1 MKSPQKLMAAA
12 ALLAVLAPGAF
23 AQSVDPGIAV
33 GNSDKLSM
41 NVFGRGQMLG
51 VLENVADP
59 VRNNDRVYLFMKES
73 RMGLK
78 GDYDGLFKYDVQMAY
93 GGEDANGSN
102 TDMSLLDF
110 SADVPVAPLGE
121 NTILK
126 VGQFRVPFGREG
138 LTDTGYMDFH
148 DRSIASM
155 ADYQGRDYGL
165 AIMGTKGNFTG
176 TVGTFSGGGPNVP
189 QRYLPENLGVPEVV
203 ARVGYNDGVDQ
214 DIYHVV
220 QQDLNLN
227 RTTKAAY
234 LSALF
239 TRDTAIGHSTPLLV
253 HTNGAPNLLIN
264 PDYNPYINNKGN
276 NAVGSANT
284 LPLGDM
290 YQFEADGVIRHPL
303 GNGQSVEGEVEGSWG
318 GYQNTTGIVHIAS
331 ARAQGD
337 YQIGQ
342 YGIALRYALL
352 SMDDKAGYI
361 GTATGASG
369 PTNYHGASMGEP
381 IQEITPSLTWH
392 VKGDNLK
399 IVADLSIYP
408 NCPTFLDPTLGMYAF
423 PDPTATNED
432 TVAGGTHRSTVSEA
446 RMMFQFMF

>member
-1 MKSPQKLMAAA
+1 MKKIGLLAAPLLA
-12 ALLAVLAPGAF
+12 ALATGALG
-23 AQSVDPGIAV
+23 QSVDPGV
-33 GNSDKLSM
+33 PLVQNGNTTV

-59 VRNNDRVYLFMKES
+59 VRDNNRVYLFMKES
-73 RMGLK
+73 RLGTK

-110 SADVPVAPLGE
+110 SADVPLAPLGE

-126 VGQFRVPFGREG
+126 IGQFRVPFSREG

-148 DRSIASM
+148 DRSIANM
-155 ADYQGRDYGL
+155 ASYQGRDYGL
-165 AIMGTKGNFTG
+165 ALMGTKNNWTG
-176 TVGTFSGGGPNVP
+176 TIGTFSGGGPNVP
-189 QRYLPENLGVPEVV
+189 QRYLPENLGIPEVV
-203 ARVGYNDGVDQ
+203 ARFGYNDGVDQ

-220 QQDLNLN
+220 QQDLNLT

-234 LSALF
+234 VSALF

-264 PDYNPYINNKGN
+264 PDYNPYINNAGN
-276 NAVGSANT
+276 NTVGSANS
-284 LPLGDM
+284 LMLGDM
-290 YQFEADGVIRHPL
+290 YMLEADAVLRHPL

-318 GYQNTTGIVHIAS
+318 GYQNTTGVIHIAS

-337 YQIGQ
+337 YQIGP
-342 YGIALRYALL
+342 YGVALRYALL
-352 SMDDKAGYI
+352 SMDDNAGYI
-361 GTATGASG
+361 GTAAGAKG

>member
-1 MKSPQKLMAAA
+1 MKIQIGLLAAA
-12 ALLAVLAPGAF
+12 GLLAVLAPGVR
-23 AQSVDPGIAV
+23 AQAVDPGIGV
-33 GNSDKLSM
+33 INGDKLSL
-41 NVFGRGQMLG
+41 NVIGRGQMLG
-51 VLENVADP
+51 VLENVPDP

-73 RMGLK
+73 RLGFK

-121 NTILK
+121 NTIIK

-176 TVGTFSGGGPNVP
+176 TIGTFSGGGPNVP

-220 QQDLNLN
+220 QQDLNLT

-264 PDYNPYINNKGN
+264 PNYNPYIKNAGN
-276 NAVGSANT
+276 NVVGSANT

-290 YQFEADGVIRHPL
+290 YMLEADGVIRHPL
-303 GNGQSVEGEVEGSWG
+303 GNGQSVEGEIEGSWG
-318 GYQNTTGIVHIAS
+318 GYQNTTGVTHIAS

-337 YQIGQ
+337 YQIGP
-342 YGIALRYALL
+342 YGVALRYALL
-352 SMDDKAGYI
+352 SMDDNAGYI
-361 GTATGASG
+361 GTGSG
-369 PTNYHGASMGEP
+369 PTNYHNSGMGQP

-408 NCPTFLDPTLGMYAF
+408 DCPTFVDPTLGMYAF
-423 PDPTATNED
+423 PDPTATNEN